1 MALYMAR
8 ASAPCQT
15 VDTLPR
21 VQDNLVERVVVIYQ
35 EDQHQEDQH
44 QSVLRKVD
52 MSLDWVAF
60 HRSPDQ

>member
-35 EDQHQEDQH
+35 EDQHQ
-44 QSVLRKVD
+44 SVLRKVD